1 MTQDRP
7 DLRAWDLVFI
17 DVEATG
23 AVFGFHEI
31 IEIAV
36 IRTDSS
42 AVELRGTWH
51 RHLRPSHPERISPKA
66 QEVTGFSVEAWAKYD
81 LSSREVWESFADF
94 CRGCV
99 PVCHNPSFDR
109 AQITLAASASGVTEL
124 GVDYH
129 WIGTESLSWPLY
141 KSGALEKMS
150 LEHLGRY
157 FQVPPEPIPHNA
169 VDGAALC
176 RAVYSALMAT
186 LDAPYGKKG

>member
-1 MTQDRP
+1 MTQERP
-7 DLRAWDLVFI
+7 NLRTWDLVFI

-31 IEIAV
+31 IEVAA
-36 IRTDSS
+36 IRTDST
-42 AVELRGTWH
+42 AAQTKGTW
-51 RHLRPSHPERISPKA
+51 LRRIKPTHPDRFTPKA
-66 QEVTGFSVEAWAKYD
+66 LEVTGFTADAWAD
-81 LSSREVWESFADF
+81 APHSSRDLWEEFAEF

-109 AQITLAASASGVTEL
+109 AQITLAAGAVGVTDL

-141 KSGALEKMS
+141 KTGALEKMS

-157 FQVPPEPIPHNA
+157 FKVPPEPIPHNA
-169 VDGAALC
+169 ADGAALC
-176 RAVYSALMAT
+176 RGVFKALMAT
-186 LDAPYGKKG
+186 LEVRT